1 MLNERYKGIAF
12 EKRFLP
18 RLTTEEVK
26 ELRKDDA
33 LIILPI
39 GAIEQHGPHL
49 PIYTDTLIGEG
60 LLNQAFELLDEN
72 ENIWILPPLPY
83 GKSTE
88 HAGMPGT
95 MTLSASTLQSVVMD
109 ISKSVHESGFKRLLL
124 FNTHGGNH
132 DLLNMISREI
142 RIETGMM
149 VFRLNPG
156 SSKTNSLITEQEQKY
171 GIHGG
176 DVETSMVL
184 HYKNNW
190 VHPEKCPTEF
200 ISLPENTKHLYLKGT
215 SYFAWVINDIST
227 SGVAGDAKKATL
239 EKGIE
244 INRFVSESLAEALK
258 EMCRFDI
265 DEISNKMVKQ

>member
-26 ELRKDDA
+26 ELSKEDA
-33 LIILPI
+33 LIILPV

-60 LLNQAFELLDEN
+60 LLNQAFELLN
-72 ENIWILPPLPY
+72 EEDNIWVLPPLPY

-88 HAGMPGT
+88 HLGMPGT
-95 MTLSASTLQSVVMD
+95 MTLSAATLQAVVTD
-109 ISKSVHESGFKRLLL
+109 IAKSVHASGFKRLLL

-156 SSKTNSLITEQEQKY
+156 SSKTNDLITEREQKL

-184 HYKNNW
+184 DFKNNW
-190 VHPEKCPTEF
+190 VHPDKSPTEF
-200 ISLPENTKHLYLKGT
+200 VTLPENTKHLYLKGT

-227 SGVAGDAKKATL
+227 TGVAGDATQATI
-239 EKGIE
+239 EKGME
-244 INRFVSESLAEALK
+244 INQYVSESIAEALR
-258 EMCRFDI
+258 EMCNFDI
-265 DEISNKMVKQ
+265 DMLTNKMVKQ